1 MSGLTSPQY
10 FNKKTNERQET
21 LKKIA
26 KELIGYDFKTF
37 DPRKDKKILMDHLQY
52 INGQLGKL
60 LQGYE

>member
-1 MSGLTSPQY
+1 MSELASVQL
-10 FNKKTNERQET
+10 FKNKDRQEI

-26 KELIGYDFKTF
+26 AELMEYDFDTF

-60 LQGYE
+60 LQGYED